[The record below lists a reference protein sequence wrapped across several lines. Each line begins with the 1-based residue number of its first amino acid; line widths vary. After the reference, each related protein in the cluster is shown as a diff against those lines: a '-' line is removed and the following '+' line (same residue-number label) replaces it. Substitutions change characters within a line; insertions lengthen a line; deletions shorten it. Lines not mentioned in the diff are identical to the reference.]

1 MIKISEE
8 EASFK
13 GQLVRELIARVTSDH
28 LIGQKFK
35 NGEMRKK
42 IVEPPWRC
50 PSEFEMEEIHL
61 PYFSMEYLTKKEG
74 RRADR
79 VLLQLH
85 GGGYVGKIHNT
96 YRSFAVLYAEAG
108 KGMDVLSID
117 YRVAPENPFPAAL
130 MDALTAYDWLREVKG
145 FAEDQIYLG
154 GDSAGGGLCMALCH
168 YLKDHGRKLPRG
180 IVAMSPWTD
189 MTASG
194 ASYDDNYE
202 KDPLFGKT
210 RDSLIYNTDYRQDHD
225 PKNPYLS
232 PLFGDFTGFPPMLI
246 QVGTY
251 EMLLS
256 DSQQAAAKA
265 KGQGVHVRLSEY
277 EGMFHVFQMAMMHLP
292 ESKRA
297 WQEVEHFFTVV
308 DGM

>member
-50 PSEFEMEEIHL
+50 PAGFEMEEIHL
-61 PYFSMEYLTKKEG
+61 PLFSMEYLTKTEG
-74 RRADR
+74 RREDR

-130 MDALTAYDWLREVKG
+130 EDAITAFDWLREVKG
-145 FAEDQIYLG
+145 FTEDEIYLG

-168 YLKDHGRKLPRG
+168 YLKDHGRKLQRNCRHVTMDRYDG
-180 IVAMSPWTD
+180 KWTI
-189 MTASG
+189 
-194 ASYDDNYE
+194 
-202 KDPLFGKT
+202 L
-210 RDSLIYNTDYRQDHD
+210 
-225 PKNPYLS
+225 
-232 PLFGDFTGFPPMLI
+232 
-246 QVGTY
+246 
-251 EMLLS
+251 
-256 DSQQAAAKA
+256 
-265 KGQGVHVRLSEY
+265 
-277 EGMFHVFQMAMMHLP
+277 
-292 ESKRA
+292 
-297 WQEVEHFFTVV
+297 
-308 DGM
+308 

>member
-50 PSEFEMEEIHL
+50 PAGFEMEEIHL
-61 PYFSMEYLTKKEG
+61 PLFSMEYLTKTEG
-74 RRADR
+74 RREDR

-130 MDALTAYDWLREVKG
+130 EDAITAFDWLREVKG
-145 FAEDQIYLG
+145 FTEDEIYLG

-194 ASYDDNYE
+194 PSYDDNYE

-210 RDSLIYNTDYRQDHD
+210 RDSLIYSTDYRHEAQSEKSVFVAAVRRLYRISADAD
-225 PKNPYLS
+225 PGRYLRNVAQRFAAGS
-232 PLFGDFTGFPPMLI
+232 SQGKRTGRACASVGIRGNVPRIPDGNDASAGIQKSMAGSRTLFYG
-246 QVGTY
+246 
-251 EMLLS
+251 
-256 DSQQAAAKA
+256 
-265 KGQGVHVRLSEY
+265 R
-277 EGMFHVFQMAMMHLP
+277 
-292 ESKRA
+292 
-297 WQEVEHFFTVV
+297 
-308 DGM
+308 

>member
-1 MIKISEE
+1 M
-8 EASFK
+8 
-13 GQLVRELIARVTSDH
+13 
-28 LIGQKFK
+28 
-35 NGEMRKK
+35 
-42 IVEPPWRC
+42 
-50 PSEFEMEEIHL
+50 
-61 PYFSMEYLTKKEG
+61 
-74 RRADR
+74 
-79 VLLQLH
+79 
-85 GGGYVGKIHNT
+85 GKIHNT

-130 MDALTAYDWLREVKG
+130 EDAITAFDWLREVKG
-145 FAEDQIYLG
+145 FTEDEIYLG

-168 YLKDHGRKLPRG
+168 YLKDHGRKMPRG

-194 ASYDDNYE
+194 PSYDDNYE

-210 RDSLIYNTDYRQDHD
+210 RDSLIYSTDYRQDHD

-256 DSQQAAAKA
+256 DSQQAAARA
-265 KGQGVHVRLSEY
+265 KEQGVHVRLSEY

-308 DGM
+308 DSM